1 MTVPSLIA
9 LFGALLVLAWVLLMV
24 RRGLLAEHFA
34 AVWLG
39 VATVCVVV
47 ALFPNLLYSATD
59 WMHFRLPVNLLFMS
73 AALVQLVVSV
83 HLSVELGRRQA
94 ETRKLAEAVALL
106 KLRIEKGAGAPP
118 QVPVVPSPVARV
130 DEVSVRAPGETA

>member
-1 MTVPSLIA
+1 MTLPSLIA
-9 LFGALLVLAWVLLMV
+9 LLGALSVLGWVVAMV

-39 VATVCVVV
+39 VSSVCVAL
-47 ALFPNLLYSATD
+47 ALFPGLLYTATAV
-59 WMHFRLPVNLLFMS
+59 MHFSLPVNLLFMS

-94 ETRKLAEAVALL
+94 ETRRLAEAAALL
-106 KLRIEKGAGAPP
+106 DLRLRAVEALTSDDR
-118 QVPVVPSPVARV
+118 QDVTVLLPSQTARPA
-130 DEVSVRAPGETA
+130 DERV